1 MARPS
6 TIPSRKPPRQAR
18 AQVTVNAILESTVRI
33 LEQDGLEAA
42 TTTRI
47 ATVAGV
53 SVGTLYQYF
62 SHRDAILD
70 ALQER
75 EFSRAL
81 EMMGGVLSHDNLTL
95 APRETVTAVVRGLAK
110 LYSESPALH
119 RVLTVEGL
127 RVMKSDQV
135 EAFDIRVI
143 AIIRHFLNASRTAIR
158 RPNVEAAAFV
168 IFQAVRAVML
178 GQLLERPVGLDAET
192 LTNEVVDLIMRY
204 LVEDA
209 VIEPAPVAA
218 AKVTRKAAKKTAK
231 KKPS

>member
-1 MARPS
+1 M
-6 TIPSRKPPRQAR
+6 
-18 AQVTVNAILESTVRI
+18 
-33 LEQDGLEAA
+33 EAA